1 MSKIKTKGTVKDIKA
16 LDKAVNVSA
25 RMKEAFVRTKERTHS
40 LNNDGQSS
48 ANEYAENQ
56 VESVMRDTDYDVC
69 HGAKDG
75 TKKVIRKV
83 KEAYRNHK
91 DLKEAELKKKPN
103 PTGSNPLSIQRNKN
117 KPAAK
122 NEAEHKKYRIKTKDS
137 KKHSIKQSARSTGK
151 KAVKTSKATIKQT
164 VKSVKTAE
172 KTSKKAIKTAEKTA
186 KATKELAK
194 ASAKAA
200 RKAVQVAKAVAKA
213 AVATAKAAAKAVA
226 ATVKAI
232 IAGIKA
238 LVAAIAAGGWV
249 AVVIIIVLTVIA
261 AILGSVYAIFVPAE
275 DNEITIYGVMSDIK
289 NEYKEQQALM
299 IANCQ
304 YDVLNYEGSMADWD
318 DVIAVY
324 AVKLNL
330 DSTNP
335 QEVATFNEAK
345 ATELRAVFWD
355 MNSLRIET
363 EIVTKTIPHQEIDAN
378 GNIVE
383 TIKAVKI
390 VNVTVVSDSIDAYKA
405 AENYGFTAEQYE
417 MLADLLDEKNAD
429 LWTTLLGSA

>member
-16 LDKAVNVSA
+16 LDKAANVSA
-25 RMKEAFVRTKERTHS
+25 RMKEAFVRTKERTPS
-40 LNNDGQSS
+40 LNDDGQSS

-56 VESVMRDTDYDVC
+56 VESDMRDTAYDVG
-69 HGAKDG
+69 HGAKDV
-75 TKKVIRKV
+75 TKKIIRKG

-91 DLKEAELKKKPN
+91 DLKETELKN
-103 PTGSNPLSIQRNKN
+103 ESDTTESNPPSIQRN

-122 NEAEHKKYRIKTKDS
+122 NDAEHKKYRIKTKNN

-151 KAVKTSKATIKQT
+151 KTVKTSRATIKQT
-164 VKSVKTAE
+164 EKSVKTAE

-200 RKAVQVAKAVAKA
+200 QKAVQVAKAVAKA

-226 ATVKAI
+226 AAVKAV

-238 LVAAIAAGGWV
+238 LVAAIAAGGWI
-249 AVVIIIVLTVIA
+249 AVVIIIVVTVIA

-304 YDVLNYEGSMADWD
+304 YDVLNYEGSMADWE

-345 ATELRAVFWD
+345 ATELRAVFWN
-355 MNSLRIET
+355 MNSLSIET

-429 LWTTLLGSA
+429 LWATLLGSA